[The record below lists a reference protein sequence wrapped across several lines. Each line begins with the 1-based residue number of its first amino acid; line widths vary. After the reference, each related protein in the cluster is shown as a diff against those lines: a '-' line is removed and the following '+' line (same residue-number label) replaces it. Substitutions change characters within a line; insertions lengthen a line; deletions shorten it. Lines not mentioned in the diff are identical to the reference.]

1 MVFWG
6 LKDTTIDFCEPGYK
20 NSIYIAEYYNSLSGS
35 AYALVG
41 FYYLPTKFYKIG
53 YTLISLGIG
62 TILLHSTQ
70 RWYGQYLDE
79 LSMLYLSF
87 HVIEYLRFKQHKQT
101 SKLWL
106 PLGLSIYLHNYN
118 VLFLMMFAM
127 CQVYILFF
135 LKKPPP
141 KKNNELT
148 VKIYNFLYKFFFIF
162 SLSLWILDQTL
173 CEYVKDYYLHALWH
187 VGTSISIFFGLNELL
202 ICV

>member
-6 LKDTTIDFCEPGYK
+6 LKDTTIHFCETTYE

-35 AYALVG
+35 TYAFVG
-41 FYYLPTKFYKIG
+41 FYFLPTKFYKIG
-53 YTLISLGIG
+53 YTLISLGLG

-87 HVIEYLRFKQHKQT
+87 QVIEYLRLKQNKKT

-118 VLFLMMFAM
+118 ILFLLMFAS
-127 CQVYILFF
+127 CQTYILFY

-141 KKNNELT
+141 KKSYEKSI
-148 VKIYNFLYKFFFIF
+148 VVYNYLYKFFFIVSF
-162 SLSLWILDQTL
+162 ILWLLDQV
-173 CEYVKDYYLHALWH
+173 CCDYVKPYYLHAYWH
-187 VGTSISIFFGLNELL
+187 IGTSISIFFGLSELL

>member
-6 LKDTTIDFCEPGYK
+6 LKDTTIHFCETTYEK
-20 NSIYIAEYYNSLSGS
+20 SIYIAEYYNSLSGS

-41 FYYLPTKFYKIG
+41 FYFLLTKFYKIG
-53 YTLISLGIG
+53 YTLISLGLG

-87 HVIEYLRFKQHKQT
+87 QVIEYLRLKQHKKT

-118 VLFLMMFAM
+118 ILFLLMFAC
-127 CQVYILFF
+127 CQTYILFY

-141 KKNNELT
+141 KKSYEQSI
-148 VKIYNFLYKFFFIF
+148 VVYNYLYKFFFIF
-162 SLSLWILDQTL
+162 SFILWLLDQTL
-173 CEYVKDYYLHALWH
+173 CEYVKDYYLHACWH
-187 VGTSISIFFGLNELL
+187 IGTSISIFFGLKELL
-202 ICV
+202 LCV

>member
-6 LKDTTIDFCEPGYK
+6 LKDTTIDFCETTHDK
-20 NSIYIAEYYNSLSGS
+20 SIYIAEYYNSLSGS
-35 AYALVG
+35 SYALVG
-41 FYYLPTKFYKIG
+41 FYFLSTKFYKIG
-53 YTLISLGIG
+53 YTLISLGLG

-87 HVIEYLRFKQHKQT
+87 QVIEYLRFKQHKQT

-118 VLFLMMFAM
+118 VLFLTMFAM

-162 SLSLWILDQTL
+162 SLMLWILDQTL

-187 VGTSISIFFGLNELL
+187 VGTSISIFFGLNELI